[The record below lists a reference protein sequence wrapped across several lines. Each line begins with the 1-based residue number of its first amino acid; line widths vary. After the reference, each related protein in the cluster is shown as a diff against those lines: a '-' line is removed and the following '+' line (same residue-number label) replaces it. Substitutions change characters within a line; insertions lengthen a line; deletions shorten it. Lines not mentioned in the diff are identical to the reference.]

1 MILLSIA
8 THAEKEKLLA
18 VMFFF
23 LFLAVIFRIL
33 CIYLWAFAL
42 SFLLRYRRFPHD
54 FTISALVWLGFLFL
68 LWVLN
73 FSMVP

>member
-1 MILLSIA
+1 MILLTIV
-8 THAEKEKLLA
+8 THAEKERLLS

-23 LFLAVIFRIL
+23 LFIAAVFRIV
-33 CIYLWAFAL
+33 CIYLWGFAL
-42 SFLLRYRRFPHD
+42 SFLLRHQRFPHD
-54 FTISALVWLGFLFL
+54 FTVSALVWLGFLSL